1 MIPELESLYAKSY
14 ERSDL
19 SWWLMDRDMIRE
31 YEENVRRVENG
42 YKRLLEA
49 LSGKELEM
57 LQRLAE
63 VQDDST
69 DSERRIFFSQG
80 FCAGLHLGALCSLR

>member
-1 MIPELESLYAKSY
+1 MIPELESLYVKSY

-31 YEENVRRVENG
+31 YEENVRRVENR
-42 YKRLLEA
+42 YERLSEV

-57 LQRLAE
+57 LQRLA
-63 VQDDST
+63 
-69 DSERRIFFSQG
+69 G
-80 FCAGLHLGALCSLR
+80 FCAGLRLGTLCALR

>member
-1 MIPELESLYAKSY
+1 MLPELESLYVKSY

-31 YEENVRRVENG
+31 YEENVRRVENR
-42 YKRLLEA
+42 YERLSEV

-63 VQDDST
+63 VQNDST
-69 DSERRIFFSQG
+69 DAERRIFFTQG
-80 FCAGLHLGALCSLR
+80 FCAGLRLGTLCALR